1 MTIRK
6 TYDLPAPVYT
16 RGTEV
21 IAWFAGNSIKNNGD
35 TGNAAVVT
43 YNRSR
48 ATISFQSYDNN
59 ILIADYNEARRVALA
74 MLAAVEEAEA
84 NQNND

>member
-1 MTIRK
+1 MAIRK

-21 IAWFAGNSIKNNGD
+21 VAWFAGNPIKNNGD

-74 MLAAVEEAEA
+74 LLAAVEETKAD
-84 NQNND
+84 QKND